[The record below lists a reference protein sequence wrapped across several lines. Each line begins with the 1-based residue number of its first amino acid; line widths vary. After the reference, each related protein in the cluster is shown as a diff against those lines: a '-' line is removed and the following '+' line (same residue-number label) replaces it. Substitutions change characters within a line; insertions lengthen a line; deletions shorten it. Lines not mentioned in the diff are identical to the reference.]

1 MSGSFFM
8 SYSFK
13 ARANGFYG
21 KLEGQKIYSIECFEE
36 VERLINDALKV
47 LKTGNEAEVT
57 FEHFANWTTCLSR
70 IYTGFDGK
78 AETVIWNYRTPG
90 SSQPSSTDIEKIQIN
105 KKEVK
110 AFVLRAIELFRDKER
125 EASAA

>member
-1 MSGSFFM
+1 MSGTFFM

-13 ARANGFYG
+13 ARVNGFYG
-21 KLEGQKIYSIECFEE
+21 KLEGQKCYSIEYFEE

-70 IYTGFDGK
+70 IFTGFDGK
-78 AETVIWNYRTPG
+78 AESVVWKYR
-90 SSQPSSTDIEKIQIN
+90 PSGAADTDIEKIQIN

-125 EASAA
+125 EASTA